1 MSVLL
6 LNHMGT
12 PEPSPEIQR
21 RLRGV
26 NPLLHLRYLPGGGSW
41 AICFQWRDDDPR
53 RERIQRRD
61 LDPDKAYDIV
71 GYLPMN
77 CPVDEAPAYLERS
90 LRTFPRE
97 DIQRMVQDVAQYNAT
112 APLAQAAEQAL
123 SEVLDQRDP
132 TGLSSTFA
140 SAMRRGPGRPRKVG

>member
-1 MSVLL
+1 MTALL
-6 LNHMGT
+6 VNHLGT

-26 NPLLHLRYLPGGGSW
+26 HPQLHLRYLAGGGHW
-41 AICFQWRDDDPR
+41 ALCFEWSENDAR

-77 CPVDEAPAYLERS
+77 CSVDQAPAYLEKS
-90 LRTFPRE
+90 LRSFPKAE
-97 DIQRMVQDVAQYNAT
+97 IQRMADDVWQYNET
-112 APLAQAAEQAL
+112 APAQQAVEEAIA
-123 SEVLDQRDP
+123 EVLNSPDP
-132 TGLSSTFA
+132 TGTEIK
-140 SAMRRGPGRPRKVG
+140 RPRGRPRKYS